1 MRVFRVSLIFA
12 AGVLAVSGVSF
23 GTADLSVW
31 PKEEVDV
38 TEEGGVPLKVC
49 REHLPVFPQP
59 AVVGHTRED
68 LPAPENCGF
77 DAWGNEYCCSWS
89 K

>member
-1 MRVFRVSLIFA
+1 MVS
-12 AGVLAVSGVSF
+12 SVSF

-31 PKEEVDV
+31 PKEDVDV

-49 REHLPVFPQP
+49 RELLPIEPQV
-59 AVVGHTRED
+59 AAEAHTREV

-77 DAWGNEYCCSWS
+77 DAWGNEYCCDWS